1 MGGWTSSCHH
11 FREQPEGDSEGERNP
26 KKQKREPKGHVEVG
40 FGDFNR
46 SVSATS
52 PQRTQALSP
61 TPNWGPVLQNLLSP
75 NPCLCPGLGPG
86 VSATV
91 AGKEPDPHP
100 APSPNSSSTFQ
111 PGICLSPASKPPT
124 NRDHAPWLH
133 SKQSLSGSSS
143 AIQVSPAVSFFTFP
157 AERARLIT
165 QRLLLLLRKP
175 SYSIPCSALPPHDIS
190 PAPSWKLPSGS

>member
-52 PQRTQALSP
+52 PQRTSTVSYPQLGTSPSKSSVPKPLSLP
-61 TPNWGPVLQNLLSP
+61 R
-75 NPCLCPGLGPG
+75 PGA
-86 VSATV
+86 SATV

-143 AIQVSPAVSFFTFP
+143 AIQASPAVSFFTFP
-157 AERARLIT
+157 AERASLIT